1 MKNVAGHCRRTK
13 ATCEIVP
20 SIQRNI
26 TKALARRNKST
37 TKKYPPPSKAHQSQ
51 QQIEASRCSGRGRTQ
66 TNCAIGTPTG
76 YTCPIRETHCK
87 TSCIV
92 ISPLDPGKRQFS
104 ATSETKP
111 KKNDK
116 YTEGKASIRGKKILY
131 FVWSHHDIYTFC
143 DWQIFWH
150 SIWHIFWHSIWH
162 SIWHIFWH
170 STWHIFCQML

>member
-1 MKNVAGHCRRTK
+1 MLPAIAVERKQRAKSYLAFNVTSRKHSPGETN
-13 ATCEIVP
+13 
-20 SIQRNI
+20 QQQ
-26 TKALARRNKST
+26 
-37 TKKYPPPSKAHQSQ
+37 KKYPPPSKAHQSQ

-131 FVWSHHDIYTFC
+131 FV
-143 DWQIFWH
+143 
-150 SIWHIFWHSIWH
+150 
-162 SIWHIFWH
+162 
-170 STWHIFCQML
+170 